1 MLIFIESRAFQHE
14 RTCIDHHICQLW
26 SRWCICS
33 VHYYNYQSLLPQR
46 APSCR
51 CYVASTNHSGIKH
64 THTHVKCFYVS
75 YNVSWHLMQFSC
87 LVMDGLVR
95 SETFL
100 WIRLTCGGLQP
111 LSKSLY
117 SGKYCFDL
125 SRSFFPYLEK
135 TSMESL
141 LIKHLCN
148 GACNGACIFMQT
160 AGHCMRRKREKRENV
175 QGCNSLPLSSLQA
188 LLTILFLA
196 TFSLHYQLSPL
207 FAGYGSARSPLNRSV
222 QG

>member
-1 MLIFIESRAFQHE
+1 
-14 RTCIDHHICQLW
+14 
-26 SRWCICS
+26 
-33 VHYYNYQSLLPQR
+33 
-46 APSCR
+46 
-51 CYVASTNHSGIKH
+51 
-64 THTHVKCFYVS
+64 
-75 YNVSWHLMQFSC
+75 MQFSC

-95 SETFL
+95 SEKFL

-117 SGKYCFDL
+117 SGMYYFDL
-125 SRSFFPYLEK
+125 SRSFFPSLEK
-135 TSMESL
+135 TCMESL
-141 LIKHLCN
+141 LIKHLWI
-148 GACNGACIFMQT
+148 GECIFMQT
-160 AGHCMRRKREKRENV
+160 AGHCTRRKREKRENV